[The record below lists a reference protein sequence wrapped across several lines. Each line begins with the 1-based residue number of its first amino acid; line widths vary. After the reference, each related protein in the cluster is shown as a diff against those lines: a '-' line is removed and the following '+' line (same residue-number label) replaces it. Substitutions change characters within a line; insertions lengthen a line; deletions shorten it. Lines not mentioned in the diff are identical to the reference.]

1 MKNGIFTV
9 DVDNLATG
17 LWKMIQAHPDS
28 ACMTLGML
36 PADIM
41 DIFDR
46 GLKEKIPN
54 EYVTAGPGI
63 GWQEHN
69 DGAQIRSN
77 IHREVTCA
85 ILRMAREAGV
95 LKV

>member
-1 MKNGIFTV
+1 MNNQPFTANI
-9 DVDNLATG
+9 DKLATG
-17 LWKMIQAHPDS
+17 LWEMIQTHPDS
-28 ACMTLGML
+28 DCMALGMF

-54 EYVTAGPGI
+54 EYVTDCGTGYRK
-63 GWQEHN
+63 EHF
-69 DGAQIRSN
+69 DGAQIRSD
-77 IHREVTCA
+77 IHRQVTCA
-85 ILRMAREAGV
+85 ILRLAREAGI

>member
-1 MKNGIFTV
+1 MNKQPFTANI
-9 DVDNLATG
+9 DKLATG
-17 LWKMIQAHPDS
+17 LWEMIQTHPDGD
-28 ACMTLGML
+28 CMALGMF

-54 EYVTAGPGI
+54 EFVTGTGEN
-63 GWQEHN
+63 WKEHT
-69 DGAQIRSN
+69 DGAQIRSD
-77 IHREVTCA
+77 IHRQVTCA
-85 ILRMAREAGV
+85 VLHLARKAGV